1 MISWPRKKTIN
12 YSMIIVS
19 NPYLSFNYNERM
31 LTIKGQAIDDFE
43 FLRRLPKSTL
53 VGSRTKTRGLKE
65 SLQNSN
71 IFIIGIG
78 QQRIKSRFKKSRK
91 AIQLSLYVTTQL
103 GFATLGGLFLI
114 VPLIIMVYVPGRT
127 ASVVTTCVSVFVFA
141 LTLAVGSLM
150 SRVLELGLITLNG
163 LELGRFEP
171 KDIIGATAA
180 YAAALAIF
188 VGASISSH

>member
-1 MISWPRKKTIN
+1 
-12 YSMIIVS
+12 MIIVS

>member
-1 MISWPRKKTIN
+1 MAMN

-53 VGSRTKTRGLKE
+53 VGSRTRIRGLKE
-65 SLQNSN
+65 SLQNSD
-71 IFIIGIG
+71 IFIIGLG
-78 QQRIKSRFKKSRK
+78 QQRIKSRFRKSRK

-141 LTLAVGSLM
+141 LTLALGSLM
-150 SRVLELGLITLNG
+150 NG

-171 KDIIGATAA
+171 KDIISATAA